1 MKFHKLC
8 AVAAIVS
15 CMLALHACAGSSTPD
30 GPTPVP
36 TPAPTPNFPVII
48 AAGDISCDSAT
59 PGLPCKSKETS
70 DLAIAERAL
79 RAAVLVLP
87 LGDLQYE
94 AGTLAEFN
102 RSYHT
107 TWGRLN
113 DVARPV
119 PGNHEYD
126 TARATGYFSYFSQQG
141 VNVGSAT
148 EGWYE
153 HNVGDWHFVALNSNC
168 GAIGGCGE
176 NSPQYRW
183 LQQDLAANRRKCT
196 VAYMHHPY
204 LSSGQNG
211 STPALGPIMRLLY
224 NNNAEIVLAGHEHS
238 YERFI
243 PITPDGVADAA
254 KGLRFFVVGSGGR
267 DLYTFPRT
275 LPNSER
281 RYNESFGVLRI
292 VMKEAAYDWA
302 FVNIAGI
309 TIDSGSGVCF

>member
-1 MKFHKLC
+1 MKFSRLG
-8 AVAAIVS
+8 AYSTVVL
-15 CMLALHACAGSSTPD
+15 CMLALLACGGGSPPE

-59 PGLPCKSKETS
+59 IGPPCKSKETS
-70 DLAIAERAL
+70 DLVIADRAL
-79 RAAVLVLP
+79 RSAVVVLP

-107 TWGRLN
+107 TWGRFN
-113 DVARPV
+113 DIARPV
-119 PGNHEYD
+119 TGNHEYD
-126 TARATGYFSYFSQQG
+126 TRGAAGYFSYFSQRG
-141 VNVGSAT
+141 VNVGSPT

-153 HNVGDWHFVALNSNC
+153 HNIGDWHFVALNSNC
-168 GAIGGCGE
+168 AAIGGCGE

-183 LQQDLAANRRKCT
+183 LQADLAANRRKCT

-211 STPALGPIMRLLY
+211 STPALRPLMRLLY
-224 NNNAEIVLAGHEHS
+224 NNSAEIVLSGHDHS
-238 YERFI
+238 YERFN
-243 PITPDGVADAA
+243 PITPEDVADPTR
-254 KGLRFFVVGSGGR
+254 GLRFFVVGTGGR

-275 LPNSER
+275 LPNSDF
-281 RYNESFGVLRI
+281 RYNQSFGVLRI
-292 VMKEAAYDWA
+292 VMKEAAYDWQ
-302 FVNIAGI
+302 FVNIAGV